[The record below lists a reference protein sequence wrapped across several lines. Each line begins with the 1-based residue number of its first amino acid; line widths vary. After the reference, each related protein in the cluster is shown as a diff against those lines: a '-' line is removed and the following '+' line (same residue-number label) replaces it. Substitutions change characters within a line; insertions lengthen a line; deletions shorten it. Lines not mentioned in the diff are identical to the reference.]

1 MAYTA
6 INDPSKYFQ
15 TDAYTGEGNGTVIT
29 NDGNSDLQPDLVWFK
44 RSGGLGYHQVVD
56 STRGGTARIWANNS
70 GAEGSPQSHIASFD
84 SDGFTCGSSTDL
96 APADTCVA
104 WQWKANGGSTS
115 SNTSGTIT
123 STVQANTTAGFSIVT
138 YTGNDTDPAT
148 YGHGLGAVPH
158 FIMTKRRNAA
168 NSWVVYNRSLGA
180 DKSLFLDL
188 DIAVES
194 SSFYQETPTSTLITI
209 NDHGNINGGSGAT
222 YVSYIWSEKQG
233 YSKFGQYIGNNNVD
247 GTFVYTGFKPAWIMV
262 KEKGA
267 TRNWGIAD
275 PDELQLRNG
284 GVTNALFPNQNYG
297 QDANER
303 VDIYSN
309 GFKLKTTST
318 TWNTSAGTFIF
329 AAFAERPFVSSE
341 GIPCTAR

>member
-56 STRGGTARIWANNS
+56 STRGGTARIWANDS

-96 APADTCVA
+96 APSDTCVA
-104 WQWKANGGSTS
+104 WQWKANGGTTS

-138 YTGNDTDPAT
+138 YTANDTDPAT

-158 FIMTKRRNAA
+158 FIMTKRRNAG
-168 NSWVVYNRSLGA
+168 NSWAVYHRSLGA
-180 DKSLFLDL
+180 DKALFLDL

-209 NDHGNINGGSGAT
+209 NDHGNVNASGGT

-262 KEKGA
+262 KETGT

-284 GVTNALFPNQNYG
+284 GVTNALFPNHNYG